1 MLRNALPSARTLRF
15 ESVALLCCQAIDAGS
30 SSLVILGRFSPGR
43 LKQEALL
50 NSYVSSS
57 SQDLSGE
64 SGAEDDL
71 PAGPMDIDDSSFSH
85 QMAPAGR
92 AQTGPGADQDMN
104 EVAEILLKI
113 SNVNMNGNR
122 QRRYASTQANS
133 CHLST
138 LLRRSFM

>member
-1 MLRNALPSARTLRF
+1 MHVYKW
-15 ESVALLCCQAIDAGS
+15 ELCKDLYCA
-30 SSLVILGRFSPGR
+30 FR

-64 SGAEDDL
+64 SGPEDDL
-71 PAGPMDIDDSSFSH
+71 PAGPMDIDDASFSH
-85 QMAPAGR
+85 HVGQPGQ
-92 AQTGPGADQDMN
+92 AQSGPGADQDMN

-122 QRRYASTQANS
+122 QRRYAYPQS
-133 CHLST
+133 
-138 LLRRSFM
+138 RKFRVV

>member
-1 MLRNALPSARTLRF
+1 MHATTDRVAHRTMLVVLQVTPSNQNCLELYKWDLSKHLYCAL
-15 ESVALLCCQAIDAGS
+15 
-30 SSLVILGRFSPGR
+30 R

-64 SGAEDDL
+64 SGPEDDL
-71 PAGPMDIDDSSFSH
+71 PAGPMDIDDASFSH
-85 QMAPAGR
+85 HVGQPGQ
-92 AQTGPGADQDMN
+92 AQNGHGADQDMN

-122 QRRYASTQANS
+122 QRRYAQLQNRKFRVA
-133 CHLST
+133 
-138 LLRRSFM
+138 